1 MVSKIKVDEIE
12 SSQGSEITVNSTV
25 KVDALEAKTSGGNI
39 ALNSSM
45 KLKGYTTSQINAL
58 TGMSAADIVY
68 DSDLG
73 TIKVYNGESWNAMS
87 GNTFG
92 FTASYL
98 VVAGGGGGATAWNSD
113 LRGGGGGGAGG
124 LRNSY
129 GSENTGGGLSTE
141 TPLTLDKNTSYTVSI
156 GSGGAG
162 GSGGYFAD
170 GTKGSDSVF
179 STITSLGGGG
189 SGDGSSTLNDG
200 GSGAGA
206 SYNEGAGTG
215 TAGQGYNGG
224 GRNTSGSY
232 TGGSGGGAAGAG
244 VFGPHRN
251 NAAVA
256 GGAGL
261 TSAIDG
267 GSTERAKGGGSRT
280 GGHGSTN
287 TGNGGEGREGTS
299 AYSGGSGVII
309 LRYPTADVGSYS
321 QTGLTISSTTSGSDT
336 VLTITAGT
344 GSIIW
349 S

>member
-1 MVSKIKVDEIE
+1 MIV
-12 SSQGSEITVNSTV
+12 VN
-25 KVDALEAKTSGGNI
+25 
-39 ALNSSM
+39 
-45 KLKGYTTSQINAL
+45 
-58 TGMSAADIVY
+58 
-68 DSDLG
+68 
-73 TIKVYNGESWNAMS
+73 S
-87 GNTFG
+87 GNTSLREI
-92 FTASYL
+92 FTMRKILLASTAL
-98 VVAGGGGGATAWNSD
+98 VAMSVTAAQADISISGSVQFEIADSGDDAGATFVDDSN
-113 LRGGGGGGAGG
+113 
-124 LRNSY
+124 
-129 GSENTGGGLSTE
+129 
-141 TPLTLDKNTSYTVSI
+141 I
-156 GSGGAG
+156 MISGGPGVMDNGVNATV
-162 GSGGYFAD
+162 A
-170 GTKGSDSVF
+170 VN
-179 STITSLGGGG
+179 IT
-189 SGDGSSTLNDG
+189 
-200 GSGAGA
+200 
-206 SYNEGAGTG
+206 
-215 TAGQGYNGG
+215 
-224 GRNTSGSY
+224 
-232 TGGSGGGAAGAG
+232 GGAAGAG

-309 LRYPTADVGSYS
+309 LRYPTADAGSYS